1 MWNVTKRD
9 WELYFYVNEECK
21 LSELKNLNN
30 LRGTLKIGMWGNGVD
45 VREAENAQLK
55 NKIHLRTL
63 ELHYLP
69 IENAYLVINAFEP
82 PPNLENLSIS
92 RLGGGSL
99 TTSPNWM
106 ISLNE
111 LKMLNLGGLDVE
123 CLPSLG
129 KLPSLETL
137 LILELNSLK
146 KVGVEFLGIEFK
158 NKIIF
163 PKLKNLHFLFLREL
177 EEWIGIEGMKEEE
190 EKNCITIMPHL
201 QILRIHRCPNLK
213 SLPDLLRKTPLKELT
228 ITYNTILKE
237 RCERGT
243 GEDWPKISH
252 IPNIMI
258 DKNYV
263 QRDGQEDNSKVISS
277 YT

>member
-1 MWNVTKRD
+1 MV
-9 WELYFYVNEECK
+9 F
-21 LSELKNLNN
+21 
-30 LRGTLKIGMWGNGVD
+30 
-45 VREAENAQLK
+45 
-55 NKIHLRTL
+55 
-63 ELHYLP
+63 
-69 IENAYLVINAFEP
+69 
-82 PPNLENLSIS
+82 
-92 RLGGGSL
+92 GGGSL

-111 LKMLNLGGLDVE
+111 LKMLRLKWLDVE

-137 LILELNSLK
+137 EIWSLNSLK

-163 PKLKNLHFLFLREL
+163 PKLKHLLFLFLDKW

-190 EKNCITIMPHL
+190 EDCITIMPHL
-201 QILRIHRCPNLK
+201 QILRILRCPNLK
-213 SLPDLLRKTPLKELT
+213 SLPDFLRKTPLKELT
-228 ITYNTILKE
+228 ITDNPILKE
-237 RCERGT
+237 RCERET

-258 DKNYV
+258 DENYV

-277 YT
+277 YP